1 MRDRADRFDGL
12 AKARKMHRK
21 GYPQASFR
29 TIAADPGCDRRVA
42 AGVGA
47 GPGNLTGPLMAV
59 PGHGWSIAGIAPGRD
74 TRRVLSRRCAPAPQ
88 VRVPDA
94 TAKEMLLSAG
104 PFVKAHVPAP
114 GGAVALLRNRR
125 KSHPGDRGVRPLHR
139 NPLRKASHPRAASA
153 PSSRGAAR
161 RCDTTRLRQGRF
173 RRRAWR
179 RARAGFSP
187 VFPWHRCCQPHGR
200 GCAARTDCLDP
211 FR

>member
-104 PFVKAHVPAP
+104 LAGLILACTACHGF
-114 GGAVALLRNRR
+114 G
-125 KSHPGDRGVRPLHR
+125 
-139 NPLRKASHPRAASA
+139 
-153 PSSRGAAR
+153 
-161 RCDTTRLRQGRF
+161 
-173 RRRAWR
+173 
-179 RARAGFSP
+179 RAGFFREGARPSTGRRGRP
-187 VFPWHRCCQPHGR
+187 AAQPPQKSSG
-200 GCAARTDCLDP
+200 
-211 FR
+211 